1 MTLMELMIV
10 VVIVSILASIAIPSY
25 IQQVRKSRRVEAK
38 TALLDLAGREERYF
52 STSVTGAN
60 YSALPADLGYTGA
73 WPIQVGNNYYQVTLC
88 VATVAG
94 TTPACDPNP
103 NAPTAPSFYIRA
115 DPVAGTSQA
124 SDAAVHVLRRGLDRR
139 PVCGRQP
146 DRPVLLGKLAAESSG
161 YGPNPDVSCC

>member
-1 MTLMELMIV
+1 MQSAPRQYSRGMTLMELMIV

-25 IQQVRKSRRVEAK
+25 VQQVRKSRRVEAK

-60 YSALPADLGYTGA
+60 YSAIPSDLGYTGA

-103 NAPTAPSFYIRA
+103 NPPTAPSFYILA
-115 DPVAGTSQA
+115 TPVAGTTQA
-124 SDAAVHVLRRGLDRR
+124 NDQQCTSFGVDSIGAQFATGNQTA
-139 PVCGRQP
+139 PFCWG
-146 DRPVLLGKLAAESSG
+146 
-161 YGPNPDVSCC
+161 N

>member
-1 MTLMELMIV
+1 MQSAARQYSRGMTLMELMIV

-52 STSVTGAN
+52 STSVNGAN
-60 YSALPADLGYTGA
+60 YSPTPSDLGYTGA

-88 VATVAG
+88 VATAVG
-94 TTPACDPNP
+94 TTPPCDGNL

-124 SDAAVHVLRRGLDRR
+124 GDLQCTFFAVDSIGAQFAGGSQNAQF
-139 PVCGRQP
+139 CW
-146 DRPVLLGKLAAESSG
+146 A
-161 YGPNPDVSCC
+161 N